1 MAKSP
6 PIENTFTCPTC
17 EQVYKVWQP
26 KHRLRYPD
34 CGLCGEGMNLV
45 REVSK
50 AMSRPTRCYDEPIIM
65 YSVGLHPDEFTAFKT
80 ANREI
85 DLTPDGV
92 PIART
97 RAEKKQVLDYF
108 RYEEHN

>member
-17 EQVYKVWQP
+17 DRVEKYWQP

-34 CGLCGEGMNLV
+34 CRICGEGMNLV
-45 REVSK
+45 REVGK

-65 YSVGLHPDEFTAFKT
+65 YSVGLHPDEEKSFRL

-85 DLTPDGV
+85 DLTDQGV

-97 RAEKKQVLDYF
+97 RAEKMQVLKYF